1 MEPHLRPPG
10 KIKETKLEFSKESL
24 LNLHRYSWVSSD
36 ADTKTFILADKQGP
50 ASTRYS
56 TRTRIFLS
64 YSNSTRTKH
73 YSDRVASSKTPRI
86 STIIQKQPARRY
98 FRIITANPDI
108 QMQPSME
115 KMSSDLN
122 VKKMEDVSKLYF
134 KNYMTHK
141 FISSCPCSSA
151 TSGLSGR

>member
-1 MEPHLRPPG
+1 MVSKAWNQIKSLDLIHFMHFGPLTDLYGTPG
-10 KIKETKLEFSKESL
+10 
-24 LNLHRYSWVSSD
+24 
-36 ADTKTFILADKQGP
+36 QGP

-56 TRTRIFLS
+56 TRTRNFLS

-122 VKKMEDVSKLYF
+122 VKKMEDVSKLYKLYF

>member
-1 MEPHLRPPG
+1 MGERGERRWFQLQVIFMCP
-10 KIKETKLEFSKESL
+10 
-24 LNLHRYSWVSSD
+24 
-36 ADTKTFILADKQGP
+36 KQGP

-86 STIIQKQPARRY
+86 STIIQKQPARIY

-108 QMQPSME
+108 QKQPSMG
-115 KMSSDLN
+115 KMSSDLH
-122 VKKMEDVSKLYF
+122 VREGF
-134 KNYMTHK
+134 KNPSHGNR
-141 FISSCPCSSA
+141 P
-151 TSGLSGR
+151 

>member
-1 MEPHLRPPG
+1 MINKGTKTWSGLFSF
-10 KIKETKLEFSKESL
+10 KKEHSKLGLWTIYKSL
-24 LNLHRYSWVSSD
+24 LSLG
-36 ADTKTFILADKQGP
+36 LP
-50 ASTRYS
+50 RYS

-122 VKKMEDVSKLYF
+122 VKKMEDVSKLYKLYF

>member
-1 MEPHLRPPG
+1 MP
-10 KIKETKLEFSKESL
+10 
-24 LNLHRYSWVSSD
+24 D
-36 ADTKTFILADKQGP
+36 ADSAFIIICHNSLHSTNPVTSDQGP

-122 VKKMEDVSKLYF
+122 VKKMEDVSKLYKLYF